1 MESGNKLSEEK
12 EGKISN
18 RKEGKNSDR
27 KEGKNSDR
35 KAEVYHLVISRISM
49 HTLLHYLSKQM
60 LRSKSCM

>member
-12 EGKISN
+12 EGNNSN

-27 KEGKNSDR
+27 KEGKNSNR
-35 KAEVYHLVISRISM
+35 KAEVYHLVSRISM